1 MQGEGSKPTI
11 GGVIA
16 TFGRAASLFAGHEAA
31 KAQEELRQKAVQAG
45 ADAGLLVAGGAVAYG
60 GFLTLLAAAVFGLRR
75 LGLPDWL
82 AAFIV
87 GLLAGGT
94 GTGLALAGIER
105 LRQADAVPHQTIATL
120 KDDVAEVTGR

>member
-1 MQGEGSKPTI
+1 MQGTGSKPTI
-11 GGVIA
+11 GDVIA

-45 ADAGLLVAGGAVAYG
+45 ADVGLLAAGGVVAYG
-60 GFLTLLAAAVFGLRR
+60 GFLTLLAAAVLGLRR

-82 AAFIV
+82 AALIV

-94 GTGLALAGIER
+94 GTGLALTGVER
-105 LRQADAVPHQTIATL
+105 LRRTDAVPHRTLTTL
-120 KDDVAEVTGR
+120 KDDVAAVIE